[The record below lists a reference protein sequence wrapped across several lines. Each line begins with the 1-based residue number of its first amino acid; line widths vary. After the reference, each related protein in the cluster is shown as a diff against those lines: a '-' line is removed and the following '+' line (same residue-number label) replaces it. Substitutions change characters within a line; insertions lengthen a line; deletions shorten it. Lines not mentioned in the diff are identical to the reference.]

1 LKGLFVG
8 MEDGLARPA
17 TEFFRQDYESQP
29 FPSFSGT
36 ASSFGIYRRV
46 GHAAI
51 RWDASDPRQ
60 SDLFRL
66 GGRSQTGNGMNYAVR
81 F

>member
-1 LKGLFVG
+1 
-8 MEDGLARPA
+8 
-17 TEFFRQDYESQP
+17 
-29 FPSFSGT
+29 
-36 ASSFGIYRRV
+36 V

-51 RWDASDPRQ
+51 HWDASDPRQ